1 MFSFISLNLAQD
13 QFNDS
18 LLQKKDTAT
27 ATLKTAP
34 KTGKTDDAYFHW
46 ETPVLAPVNIDS
58 IQQQK
63 NDHEAYLKNIEAME
77 KHRVKFTSLNEPT
90 IWFAVFY

>member
-1 MFSFISLNLAQD
+1 MKSAIYKLFLSGILMFSFISLNLAQD
-13 QFNDS
+13 QINDS
-18 LLQKKDTAT
+18 LQQKKDTAT

-63 NDHEAYLKNIEAME
+63 MIM
-77 KHRVKFTSLNEPT
+77 KH
-90 IWFAVFY
+90 I